1 MEGATG
7 YVVFR
12 IGSSI
17 SYKKMNVASHKEI
30 MKKRSKKKSPSKPI
44 ISENLLNDES
54 MIDDVQGGQE
64 DNR

>member
-1 MEGATG
+1 M
-7 YVVFR
+7 VSR

-30 MKKRSKKKSPSKPI
+30 MKKKQKKSPSKPI